1 MGLHS
6 NQCSG
11 LTGWANTNTPHHL
24 DISKYL
30 QTHWWANN
38 RQRANTQ
45 SLLCDICLRDLQS
58 CSGASRSM
66 NVHVHV
72 CSFAKCARVRSS
84 GLFFTSNFSGTRH
97 ILACVLSLPAE
108 HLVQPNYWDE
118 NATPQRTIMKKK
130 THTQSLGHTS
140 STRYKIHSKH
150 SAVCNRPPHMHS
162 LTLHELRICKSTLST
177 PLVWYRGLDVLLVR
191 GEEKMGFFSSFLEN
205 GLWLN
210 QISQEQRAWPEKASL
225 FRKTST
231 PQNHRLHGSSMATLA
246 GSLWSLQQSPLSLC
260 ILIFLHTLPLSDCLP
275 SPPNASAVLL
285 SPSTSYSFSHLCASV
300 SECPPSKLST
310 CFIFTVVAVLAGTLH
325 CLGLIRRWSKR
336 EETDLNYPFH
346 SLTASPLTHL
356 NSSSESFMSPPLK
369 HAQMCTHTHTFLSL
383 SCSVIVF
390 FYDQTWM
397 STNLCFLYSLADSEI
412 IHVNY
417 DSCRSL
423 SFPSTPL
430 PSSFFLSA
438 PPSLPNSLIPS
449 VLPLCIIQCLSL
461 SPCVPLVH
469 PAGTGT

>member
-1 MGLHS
+1 MCPCQIIWFVFHFQFLRHS
-6 NQCSG
+6 SHLSMCPQPACRALGSAQLLRWKCHSSEDNNEKK
-11 LTGWANTNTPHHL
+11 NTHTVAGSHIIH
-24 DISKYL
+24 KV
-30 QTHWWANN
+30 Q
-38 RQRANTQ
+38 NTQ
-45 SLLCDICLRDLQS
+45 QAFCCLQ
-58 CSGASRSM
+58 
-66 NVHVHV
+66 
-72 CSFAKCARVRSS
+72 
-84 GLFFTSNFSGTRH
+84 
-97 ILACVLSLPAE
+97 
-108 HLVQPNYWDE
+108 Q
-118 NATPQRTIMKKK
+118 ATA
-130 THTQSLGHTS
+130 H
-140 STRYKIHSKH
+140 
-150 SAVCNRPPHMHS
+150 

-285 SPSTSYSFSHLCASV
+285 SPSTSYSFSHLRASV
-300 SECPPSKLST
+300 SERPPSKLST